1 MLGMARAAT
10 DQCGSVRI
18 SADQCGSVRIS
29 ADQSGTE
36 RRRRKVKRV
45 GTRWRGAD
53 LSLTKI
59 EFIISSGSI
68 IDVLVSLARIFGP
81 VLTLRVTHRGCCVIV
96 SHTHTQLELVVVMV
110 VMTVVKGFRQVM
122 MVVMVA
128 KIAVV
133 VCRRLLSMLS
143 VSTRP

>member
-1 MLGMARAAT
+1 MGAGHGARG
-10 DQCGSVRI
+10 DGPVRI
-18 SADQCGSVRIS
+18 SADQCGSVRIR
-29 ADQSGTE
+29 AEQSDEGA
-36 RRRRKVKRV
+36 KVKRA

-133 VCRRLLSMLS
+133 VSRRLLSMLS